1 MESSIK
7 LDRISGTNKA
17 CLQYRVSWGP
27 LLSTIRETSFTDLN
41 FLLEVVQANG
51 GATFR
56 K

>member
-7 LDRISGTNKA
+7 LDRISGANKA
-17 CLQYRVSWGP
+17 CPQDRVSSGP

-41 FLLEVVQANG
+41 FLLDVIQANG